1 MSYVTANQGRPIQGV
16 SQQPEKTR
24 LPGQCTQS
32 DNFRPDVVRGL
43 INRPGSY
50 YKSKLP
56 DASLSDDTLWYYY
69 SRGAGDEVYII
80 SIRINGAVQAWS
92 PDGTQ
97 HIVKYED
104 NSLAYMA
111 SGANPKDNLSL
122 YTIGDYTF
130 IINKKITVSPGSTR
144 SAALKKEAL
153 IYCQFADYSQD
164 IIIFLNGTKVAHYR
178 VSDAENSTREIAT
191 RPSEIVSYLV
201 HAMKGNSYTWED
213 GKWFYTGID
222 ITSEYSFQIL
232 GDNVIHIYRKNGAD
246 FTIKVTDDANNANT
260 VAIKGKLANTTM
272 LPGAAPDGYVIEID
286 PPGSET
292 VENASYY
299 LKAVNTTAD
308 HITWKETIAPSTV
321 LGMKADTMPKVMVRE
336 SIVAGVATF
345 TIRNGEWAD
354 REVGSD
360 RTNPLP
366 IFCDSDS
373 PKTIESVGIFQNRL
387 FFTSGESVVMTRSSD
402 FFNFFR
408 ETTQASLDTDPI
420 DIFADVP
427 TINYIHS
434 SVAMDGDL
442 VLFSD
447 HAQFV
452 IDGSKAITPSNATL
466 IHATS
471 FDTLQSV
478 PPVVSGDNIFFPFS
492 YGKFSGVREFFTDST
507 TDTKRARPVTDHV
520 KQYIKGNIEVMKS
533 STSDNLLL
541 IKTDANQNIIYTYDW
556 LWQGSEKVQS
566 AWGRWIFGITD
577 KIRHFAFEQ
586 QELYLIIQR
595 EGSVYVETIDL
606 GDPPDTILGFQV
618 RLDRKRYLNMTWD
631 KTNQYWYCTNPYPD
645 QASKYLTMIRRGNV
659 YKYEAGTEVDF
670 EERGSLLITY
680 DDLAEITKRPTVIVG
695 QVITSIYSPTNPVAL
710 DEKGYA
716 LNLDKLTIGA
726 FYMNY
731 NVSGDITATVTD
743 LYGNE
748 RSLYLSYRTLGG
760 PENIVGLAPLTA
772 GQHRVPIRK
781 RSDGY
786 SLVYTSTSYL
796 PLEVRDFEYNG
807 NLNRRG
813 RRV

>member
-43 INRPGSY
+43 INRPGTEY
-50 YKSKLP
+50 QSKLLN
-56 DASLSDDTLWYYY
+56 ASLSDDTLWYYY
-69 SRGAGDEVYII
+69 SRGAGDEIYII
-80 SIRINGAVQAWS
+80 SIETDGTIKAWS

-97 HIVKYED
+97 HVVNYEN
-104 NSLAYMA
+104 NSAAYLTSA
-111 SGANPKDNLSL
+111 QPKDDLVL
-122 YTIGDYTF
+122 YTVGDYTF
-130 IINKKITVSPGSTR
+130 LINKTVNVVKSSSYSP
-144 SAALKKEAL
+144 ALVNEAL
-153 IYCQFADYSQD
+153 IYVQFADYSQD
-164 IIIFLNGTKVAHYR
+164 IQVIINGSVVAHYR
-178 VSDAENSTREIAT
+178 TSDAKDSGRETAIRPNTVVTYLTRGMQGLSAT
-191 RPSEIVSYLV
+191 LDGTDWYYSGTNITAEF
-201 HAMKGNSYTWED
+201 TWTV
-213 GKWFYTGID
+213 Y
-222 ITSEYSFQIL
+222 
-232 GDNVIHIYRKNGAD
+232 DNVIHIKRHDGND
-246 FTIKVTDDANNANT
+246 FSISVSDDANGANS
-260 VAIKGKLANTTM
+260 VAIKGKLKDTSM
-272 LPGAAPDGYVIEID
+272 LPGHAPVGWIVEID
-286 PPGSET
+286 PPGSDT
-292 VENASYY
+292 LKNASYY
-299 LKAVNTTAD
+299 LKAVSSEGD
-308 HITWKETIAPSTV
+308 HVTWKETIQPALC
-321 LGMKADTMPKVMVRE
+321 LGFNKDTMPHVMVRE
-336 SIVAGVATF
+336 SITNGVATF
-345 TIRNGEWAD
+345 TVRNGEWAD

-360 RTNPLP
+360 TTNPLP
-366 IFCDSDS
+366 TFCDSDD
-373 PKTIESVGIFQNRL
+373 PKAIESVGLFQNRL

-452 IDGSKAITPSNATL
+452 MDGTKAITPANATL
-466 IHATS
+466 MHATS
-471 FDTLQSV
+471 FDALQSV

-492 YGKFSGVREFFTDST
+492 YGRFSGVREFFTDST
-507 TDTKRARPVTDHV
+507 SDTKRARPVSDHV
-520 KQYIKGNIEVMKS
+520 KQYIEGDVEIMKS

-541 IKTDANQNIIYTYDW
+541 IKTDANQNILYTYDW
-556 LWQGSEKVQS
+556 LWQGAEKVQS
-566 AWGRWIFGITD
+566 AWGRWVFSITD

-586 QELYLIIQR
+586 QTLYLIIQR
-595 EGSVYVETIDL
+595 ESSVYVETIDL
-606 GDPPDTILGFQV
+606 GDAPDDVLGFQV
-618 RLDRKRYLNMTWD
+618 RMDRKQYLDLTWD
-631 KTNQYWYCTNPYPD
+631 AVNEYWYCTNPYPD
-645 QASKYLTMIRRGNV
+645 QDADYLKMIRRDNV
-659 YKYEAGTEVDF
+659 YDYEAGTEVDF
-670 EERGSLLITY
+670 EARGSLLISY
-680 DDLAEITKRPTVIVG
+680 DDIAEITETPTVIVG
-695 QVITSIYSPTNPVAL
+695 QTITSIYSPTNPVAL

-731 NVSGDITATVTD
+731 NSSGDITATVTD

-748 RSLYLSYRTLGG
+748 RTLYLSYRTLGG
-760 PENIVGLAPLTA
+760 PENIVGFAPLTA